1 MHVFKDIFLDDSKIA
16 FDKAHRR
23 TINFNIDRY
32 DEAVKRGNSRYKNME
47 LAKQRA
53 SYIKSKVVSNLA
65 GYLEEFEKN
74 AVKNGIE
81 VIWARD
87 EKEAFTEIEK
97 ILKACEAKI
106 LVKSKSMLSE
116 EIELN
121 ENLKKAGVEPVET
134 DLGEFI
140 VQLAGEKPYHILTP
154 AMHKSKED
162 VAKLFHE
169 KFETSPD
176 SSPEELTVFVRK
188 KLREKFLSAETGIT
202 GANFLIADVGGVAL
216 TENEGNGLMSTAFP
230 KVHIVIAGIEK
241 ILPSVNDLQL
251 FLPLL
256 AAKGTGQ
263 QVTVYNSLFTGPK
276 KKEED
281 NGPEKMVVILLDN
294 KRTDIARE
302 KDVVQALKCIRCGA
316 CLNICPVYKNI
327 GGYTYNTTYSGPIG
341 SVITPWLKGF
351 KPYGHLSH
359 ASTICGACTGVC
371 PVKIPLHY
379 LLLLNRKKSVEKRQG
394 HWTWNKGIKIW
405 KLLAKKRGNVDFVNG
420 KIKNQALEL
429 NRKILGNQKQMP
441 PFAKDSFSKI
451 WKSSN
456 LK

>member
-1 MHVFKDIFLDDSKIA
+1 MQVFKDIFLDDSKIA

-47 LAKQRA
+47 LARQRA
-53 SYIKSKVVSNLA
+53 SYIKSKVVANLA
-65 GYLEEFEKN
+65 DYLEEFEKN

-87 EKEAFTEIEK
+87 GKEAFTEIEK
-97 ILKACEAKI
+97 ILKACETKI

-121 ENLKKAGVEPVET
+121 ENLEKAGVEPVET

-140 VQLAGEKPYHILTP
+140 VQVAGEKPYHILTP

-169 KFETSPD
+169 KFKTPPD

-188 KLREKFLSAETGIT
+188 KLRDKFLSAETGIT

-241 ILPSVNDLQL
+241 ILPSVSDLQL

-327 GGYTYNTTYSGPIG
+327 GGYAYNTTYSGPIG

-351 KPYGHLSH
+351 KAYNHLSH
-359 ASTICGACTGVC
+359 ASTICGACTEVC
-371 PVKIPLHY
+371 PVNIPLHY
-379 LLLLNRKKSVEKRQG
+379 LLLLNRKKSVEKKQG
-394 HWTWNKGIKIW
+394 HWVWNAGMKTW
-405 KLLAKKRGNVDFVNG
+405 KLLAKKRGNVDFING
-420 KIKNQALEL
+420 NIKNQALKV
-429 NRKILGNQKQMP
+429 NRKVLGNQKQIP
-441 PFAKDSFSKI
+441 LFAKESFSKI